1 MSEPREVPESLQTA
15 NFRPLDDPEG
25 TFDAEAEMFGVI
37 ELRED
42 FAQLF
47 ADIKTELRRV
57 RRIVRKDRRLERV
70 KIIVCYTIN
79 TKALEAEDMDRV
91 FKPEFD
97 TVRLAQIPGTIFSVD
112 QRGRLITAANRDDGS
127 QAVFEPINVQT
138 KDELE
143 AILTGLQS
151 L

>member
-1 MSEPREVPESLQTA
+1 
-15 NFRPLDDPEG
+15 
-25 TFDAEAEMFGVI
+25 
-37 ELRED
+37 
-42 FAQLF
+42 
-47 ADIKTELRRV
+47 
-57 RRIVRKDRRLERV
+57 
-70 KIIVCYTIN
+70 VCYTIN

-127 QAVFEPINVQT
+127 QAVFELINVQT